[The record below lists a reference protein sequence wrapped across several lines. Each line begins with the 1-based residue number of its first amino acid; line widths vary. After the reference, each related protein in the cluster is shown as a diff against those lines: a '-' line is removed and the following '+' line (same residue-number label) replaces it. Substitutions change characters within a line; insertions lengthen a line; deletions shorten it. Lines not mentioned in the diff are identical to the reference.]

1 MNLYQN
7 WVRPL
12 FFRLDPEVAHHL
24 TLFLLQKTA
33 QWGLM
38 PSFRDEKVQPCTVM
52 GVKFPNRVG
61 LAAGLDKN
69 AVCIDGLAALGFGFI
84 EVGTLTPKAQP
95 GNPKPR
101 LFRIPKAQALINR
114 MGFNNEGLMAALDR
128 IKQCRADIVLGI
140 NVGKNKD
147 TPLENAID
155 DYLFGLVHAYPF
167 ADYITVNLS
176 SPNTPNLR
184 DLQHGDYREQLFT
197 RLKQKQ
203 QELFTEYKRYVP
215 LVVKIAPDLSDEDLF
230 DLADACLRHQ
240 IDGVIATNTTINH
253 EAIQHLP
260 RGSEEGGVSG
270 QPLLKRSTD
279 IVKKLHERLSDKIPI
294 IAVGGIMSAQDAK
307 EKFEAGA
314 KLVQVYTGLIYQGPN
329 IIREINML

>member
-1 MNLYQN
+1 MNWYQHL
-7 WVRPL
+7 VRPL

-24 TLFLLQKTA
+24 ALYLLQKGA
-33 QWGLM
+33 QFHLI
-38 PSFRDEKVQPCTVM
+38 PSFSVENAQPITVM
-52 GVKFPNRVG
+52 GIKFPNKVG

-101 LFRIPKAQALINR
+101 IFRILKAQALINR
-114 MGFNNEGLMAALDR
+114 MGFNNDGLMAAIDR
-128 IKQCRADIVLGI
+128 IKKSRADIILGV

-155 DYLFGLVHAYPF
+155 DYLFGFEHAYPV

-184 DLQHGDYREQLFT
+184 DLQHGEYREKLFA

-203 QELFTEYKRYVP
+203 QTLFAEYKRYVP
-215 LVVKIAPDLSDEDLF
+215 LVVKIAPDLADEDLF
-230 DLADACLRHQ
+230 DLADALLRHN

-253 EAIQHLP
+253 AAVQGFPH
-260 RGSEEGGVSG
+260 GKEEGGVSG
-270 QPLLKRSTD
+270 KPLQQQATD
-279 IVKKLHERLSDKIPI
+279 IVKKLYTRLGENIPI
-294 IAVGGIMSAQDAK
+294 IAVGGVMSAQDAK
-307 EKFEAGA
+307 EKFAAGA
-314 KLVQVYTGLIYQGPN
+314 KLVQIYTGLIYNGPN
-329 IIREINML
+329 IVQEINRL